1 MEKGGN
7 GKGRENGKGGG
18 NERGVQKKTENR
30 IALISAYLVPNS
42 MPLPR
47 Q

>member
-1 MEKGGN
+1 M
-7 GKGRENGKGGG
+7 GKGRG
-18 NERGVQKKTENR
+18 NERGGCKKKTENR